1 MEKITATVRVTDL
14 NVRPFDYEVEGKV
27 EVGESVVIK
36 ASGHWKSDTANPEV
50 CDQFPVSLH
59 MTVYPG
65 HGIVPA
71 LGDNLS
77 IAVERSN

>member
-1 MEKITATVRVTDL
+1 MEKITARVRVTDL

-27 EVGESVVIK
+27 EVGESVVVK
-36 ASGHWKSDTANPEV
+36 ASGHWKSDTSNPEV
-50 CDQFPVSLH
+50 FDQFPISLH

-65 HGIVPA
+65 CGIIPA

-77 IAVERSN
+77 ITVERGN

>member
-1 MEKITATVRVTDL
+1 MKKVTATVRVTNL
-14 NVRPFDYEVEGKV
+14 NVQPFEYEVEGNI

-50 CDQFPVSLH
+50 CDQFPVSVH

-65 HGIVPA
+65 HEIIPA

-77 IAVERSN
+77 VTVERGN